1 MKNFIITIVLVTI
14 LCSCRSTKYVE
25 VPVEVEKIK
34 TEYVVDHRVDSIYE
48 RDSLN
53 IYSKNDTIFIYKER
67 ARNKFIY
74 KTDTVIK
81 TDSIP
86 YLVETK
92 TVTTKE
98 VNILKWYQK
107 ILMYLG
113 IFALGIGVLLLYKK
127 FN

>member
-1 MKNFIITIVLVTI
+1 MKNFIITIILVTI
-14 LCSCRSTKYVE
+14 LCSCKSTKYIE

-34 TEYVVDHRVDSIYE
+34 TEYIIDHRVDSIYE
-48 RDSLN
+48 KDSIN
-53 IYSKNDTIFIYKER
+53 IYSKNDTIFIHKER
-67 ARNKFIY
+67 IRNKFIY
-74 KTDTVIK
+74 KTDTIIK

-98 VNILKWYQK
+98 VNVLKWYQK

-113 IFALGIGVLLLYKK
+113 IFALGIGALLLYKK